1 MATTP
6 PPQVRVHTPSTPLHG
21 PRFDPSSAF
30 SPRRSSR
37 VAAQR
42 SRATLSGSLSPSD
55 RFNSAIERHSSTI
68 NKKTASANLTPG
80 FARSGRQ
87 PFSPPLSPNSPF
99 DDILAGANYSR
110 AHKSYSKQIHQV
122 GGRKQRVGDEL
133 DDVDR
138 LGLPRETSA
147 HTNFPPN
154 MLPTPKKT
162 PRKRRTQGDANGSGI
177 LLAGRSLNIDD
188 AMPSPRKSKRSKKH
202 LGFTLQ
208 SFTTEDEDESMDSKI
223 PIYTDSKERIPSL
236 DQGEDNPFIGPPKVR
251 EKNTRDKRMRYQELE
266 TTPKA
271 KPQRQMR
278 NPSKNAEL
286 DKHREDGMNYVLYVS
301 S

>member
-6 PPQVRVHTPSTPLHG
+6 PPQVRVHTPLTPLHG

-42 SRATLSGSLSPSD
+42 SRAALSGSLSPSD
-55 RFNSAIERHSSTI
+55 RYNGAIESRSVII
-68 NKKTASANLTPG
+68 NKKTSSADLTPG

-87 PFSPPLSPNSPF
+87 PFSPPLSPNTPF
-99 DDILAGANYSR
+99 DNNRFGAINNRTEPSR
-110 AHKSYSKQIHQV
+110 SKQIYQSS
-122 GGRKQRVGDEL
+122 GRKQRIGHEL
-133 DDVDR
+133 DDVDG
-138 LGLPRETSA
+138 LGLPRENTT

-162 PRKRRTQGDANGSGI
+162 PRKRRTQGDANASGV

-188 AMPSPRKSKRSKKH
+188 AMPSPRKSKRSRKQ

-208 SFTTEDEDESMDSKI
+208 SFAAEDEEEAMDSKI
-223 PIYTDSKERIPSL
+223 PIYTDSKDRIPSL
-236 DQGEDNPFIGPPKVR
+236 DQDEDNPFIGPPKVR
-251 EKNTRDKRMRYQELE
+251 EKSIKDKRTKRHELE
-266 TTPKA
+266 LLSKA
-271 KPQRQMR
+271 KPQKQLKH
-278 NPSKNAEL
+278 SGKDAEL
-286 DKHREDGMNYVLYVS
+286 DKNREDGINYVLYVFS
-301 S
+301 

>member
-21 PRFDPSSAF
+21 PRFDPSSSF

-42 SRATLSGSLSPSD
+42 SRAALSGSLSPSD
-55 RFNSAIERHSSTI
+55 RYNNAIESRSSI
-68 NKKTASANLTPG
+68 VNKSIASANLSPG
-80 FARSGRQ
+80 FGRSGLQ

-99 DDILAGANYSR
+99 DDNLAGANYIR
-110 AHKSYSKQIHQV
+110 AENSCSKQTNQAS
-122 GGRKQRVGDEL
+122 GRKQRIGDEL
-133 DDVDR
+133 DDMD
-138 LGLPRETSA
+138 GFELPRETST

-162 PRKRRTQGDANGSGI
+162 PRKRRTQGDANASGI

-188 AMPSPRKSKRSKKH
+188 AMPSPRKSKRSKKQ

-208 SFTTEDEDESMDSKI
+208 SFTTEDEDEAMDNTI
-223 PIYTDSKERIPSL
+223 PIYTDSKDRIPSL

-251 EKNTRDKRMRYQELE
+251 EKSTKDKRTKYRELE
-266 TTPKA
+266 TLPKA
-271 KPQRQMR
+271 RPQRQLR
-278 NPSKNAEL
+278 NSGKGAES
-286 DKHREDGMNYVLYVS
+286 DKHREDGMNYVLYVLS
-301 S
+301 